1 MAYENE
7 DTVVSPA
14 SRAKSGEGKQRLDEE
29 IVSGLT
35 RYQLTSFI
43 TSYLFLQL
51 NEIED
56 GIRELKQRIV
66 NEYVESSSTLTIVVL
81 VLLFAGLGFTF
92 YKVNKLVNKAHMF

>member
-1 MAYENE
+1 MNPAVMETLDGAHRVLDSVIQISERTLERNKAFLKEFEMAYENE

-56 GIRELKQRIV
+56 GIRELK
-66 NEYVESSSTLTIVVL
+66 
-81 VLLFAGLGFTF
+81 
-92 YKVNKLVNKAHMF
+92 